1 MKIVGKEEIMNN
13 RLSSITKVT
22 ALYCRLSRDDELQ
35 GDSNSII
42 NQKAILQK
50 YADDNGFSNTQF
62 FVDDGYSGTNFERP
76 DWQRLIALA
85 EDGKIGTVIVKDM
98 SRLGRDYLKV
108 GYYTEVFFPGSDIRF
123 IAINNGVDS
132 ANQQDSDFTPFLNII
147 NEWYAKDTSKKIR
160 AVFKAKGQS
169 GKPLCVNPPYG
180 YLKDPDD
187 KTHWVVDEEAAAVVR
202 EAFHLCVSGFGPTQ
216 IARIF
221 AERNIMNPSARAK
234 HIGVNIPDN
243 RGHDDDYVWRGSTV
257 VHMLS
262 RQEYLGHTVN
272 FKTYRK
278 SYKNKK
284 QMHNDP
290 SEWQVFEN
298 THEAIID
305 QETFDIVQRIRDG
318 RRRLTP
324 MGEMPILSGMLFC
337 GDCGKKLYQVRGR
350 NLPQKEYFVCST
362 YRKIKGG
369 CSSHQIR
376 NEVVEELL
384 LDGIRSITAFAR
396 DHEDEFVS
404 MVMKKSR
411 AESERSMREGK
422 RELEQA
428 QTRIRKLDE
437 IIQKLYEDNLEGK
450 ISDERFA
457 KMSANYEAEQHTLE
471 QRVAELKALF
481 AAEKDN
487 AVNVDFFL
495 SKVKKYTDIQ
505 ELTAEVI
512 REFVEKVYVHQTE
525 YIDEQKVQRIRIVY
539 NCIGEFTAPTEM
551 EQEKS
556 A

>member
-1 MKIVGKEEIMNN
+1 
-13 RLSSITKVT
+13 
-22 ALYCRLSRDDELQ
+22 
-35 GDSNSII
+35 
-42 NQKAILQK
+42 
-50 YADDNGFSNTQF
+50 
-62 FVDDGYSGTNFERP
+62 
-76 DWQRLIALA
+76 
-85 EDGKIGTVIVKDM
+85 
-98 SRLGRDYLKV
+98 
-108 GYYTEVFFPGSDIRF
+108 
-123 IAINNGVDS
+123 
-132 ANQQDSDFTPFLNII
+132 
-147 NEWYAKDTSKKIR
+147 
-160 AVFKAKGQS
+160 
-169 GKPLCVNPPYG
+169 
-180 YLKDPDD
+180 
-187 KTHWVVDEEAAAVVR
+187 
-202 EAFHLCVSGFGPTQ
+202 
-216 IARIF
+216 
-221 AERNIMNPSARAK
+221 
-234 HIGVNIPDN
+234 
-243 RGHDDDYVWRGSTV
+243 
-257 VHMLS
+257 
-262 RQEYLGHTVN
+262 
-272 FKTYRK
+272 
-278 SYKNKK
+278 
-284 QMHNDP
+284 MHNDP

-525 YIDEQKVQRIRIVY
+525 HIDGQKVQRIRIVY
-539 NCIGEFTAPTEM
+539 NCIGEFTAPTGL
-551 EQEKS
+551 EQEKT

>member
-1 MKIVGKEEIMNN
+1 MNN

-50 YADDNGFSNTQF
+50 YADDNGFGNTQF

-262 RQEYLGHTVN
+262 RQEYLGHTIN